1 MISSALADLSVSR
14 ETIERLKIYEAL
26 IQKWNPRINLV
37 SKRSLDTLWSRHIQD
52 SAQLYG
58 FAGDAPG
65 WVDLGSGGGFPGIV
79 VAIIAMEFHP
89 ERQITL
95 IESDTRKAT
104 FLRTALRETGSKA
117 KVIATRIESAE
128 PQHAEILS
136 ALALSDLSSLLAFA
150 EMHMADSGT
159 ALFPKGATWKN
170 EVEAARAQWSFNLE
184 AITSLTEP
192 EAAILKIQGVAR
204 V

>member
-1 MISSALADLSVSR
+1 M
-14 ETIERLKIYEAL
+14 
-26 IQKWNPRINLV
+26 
-37 SKRSLDTLWSRHIQD
+37 
-52 SAQLYG
+52 
-58 FAGDAPG
+58 
-65 WVDLGSGGGFPGIV
+65 
-79 VAIIAMEFHP
+79 
-89 ERQITL
+89 
-95 IESDTRKAT
+95 
-104 FLRTALRETGSKA
+104 
-117 KVIATRIESAE
+117 IATRIESAE

-136 ALALSDLSSLLAFA
+136 ARALSDLSSLLAFA